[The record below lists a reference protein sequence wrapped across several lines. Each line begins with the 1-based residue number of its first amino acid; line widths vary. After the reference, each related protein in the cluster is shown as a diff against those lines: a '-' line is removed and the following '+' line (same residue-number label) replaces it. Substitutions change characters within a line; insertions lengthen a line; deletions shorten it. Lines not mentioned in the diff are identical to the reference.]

1 METIS
6 EVDLEIVHAVQVEPR
21 ASWATISATL
31 EVSAATAARRWAALQ
46 DAGVAWTGAT
56 IAPERFRGA
65 VVEARCAP
73 GRSDAVIEALCE
85 HPDVYTVGRT
95 AGKYD
100 LFALTLSPTP
110 QRLVAC
116 LDQVGRL
123 PLAGHRAW
131 VYPRVF
137 GGPRWTLGVLSR
149 TQVDAVREPAP
160 RPSRGWPP
168 SPFETAVFTALSADG
183 RCSLADL
190 GGEMG
195 MSASSVGRR
204 LGQVRRHGSLDLRA
218 DVARPLAGW
227 PWAAMLWVA
236 VPDALVDQVGRDVGG
251 WPEVR
256 FCAPVVATATLVLVV
271 NLRDP
276 DELEA
281 IGARLVARHRQVQVT
296 DRRVVLR
303 LEKVHGH
310 VLDKEGRSTRLVP
323 LQPW

>member
-1 METIS
+1 M
-6 EVDLEIVHAVQVEPR
+6 
-21 ASWATISATL
+21 
-31 EVSAATAARRWAALQ
+31 
-46 DAGVAWTGAT
+46 
-56 IAPERFRGA
+56 
-65 VVEARCAP
+65 
-73 GRSDAVIEALCE
+73 
-85 HPDVYTVGRT
+85 
-95 AGKYD
+95 
-100 LFALTLSPTP
+100 
-110 QRLVAC
+110 
-116 LDQVGRL
+116 
-123 PLAGHRAW
+123 
-131 VYPRVF
+131 
-137 GGPRWTLGVLSR
+137 LSR

-160 RPSRGWPP
+160 RPSRARPP

-183 RCSLADL
+183 RRSLADL

-281 IGARLVARHRQVQVT
+281 IGARLVARHRQVQVM